1 MFDMEKLV
9 GNFRSFWQAFPSPG
23 EGLGAG
29 LTGYRTG
36 LDGAA
41 YNGVLHV
48 GEESDVPAA
57 LDRAR
62 SHFEGLPWVWWVGP
76 DSPVRTAARLESLG
90 AALASS
96 AQVMAISLAQVTA
109 HPLPAGTEIVRLSGD
124 AGVDEWVASYAPQ
137 FGIPEAVVPPLADAW
152 RRRSDIADDLHRFQ
166 ALHEGRIVGT
176 TALLC
181 RDGVAGIYAVST
193 AKTQRGLGIATALAS
208 AALLAGRDMGATT
221 GTLQAADAAPLYAR
235 MGFEKVADLNLFAF
249 KP

>member
-1 MFDMEKLV
+1 MFDVEKLV
-9 GNFRSFWQAFPSPG
+9 ENFRSFWQAFPSPG
-23 EGLGAG
+23 EALGAG
-29 LTGYRTG
+29 VTGYRTG

-41 YNGVLHV
+41 YNGILHV
-48 GEESDVPAA
+48 DEESDVPAV

-62 SHFEGLPWVWWVGP
+62 THFEGLPWVWWVGP
-76 DSPVRTAARLESLG
+76 DSPVGTAACLESLE
-90 AALASS
+90 ASLASS

-109 HPLPAGTEIVRLSGD
+109 PPPPAGIEIVQVSGD

-152 RRRSDIADDLHRFQ
+152 RRRSDITGGLHRFQ
-166 ALHEGRIVGT
+166 ALHEGSIVGT

-193 AKTQRGLGIATALAS
+193 AKTQRGLGIATALTS

-221 GTLQAADAAPLYAR
+221 GTLQAADAAPLYDR
-235 MGFEKVADLNLFAF
+235 MGFEKMADLNLFAF